1 MKKIFKLIFKVF
13 AKTLISF
20 LSKFNVGRYFIDQLS
35 NFIFYEKKNIKH
47 NNLEFSFYTPNRL
60 NFFRAETFSSKEPET
75 LEWID
80 KFEKKSVFWDIGAN
94 VGLYS
99 CYAAKSS
106 DCKTYA
112 FEPSVFNLELL
123 AKNIYLNK
131 LSKKI
136 VIISLPLFDS
146 LATKS
151 FYMTSQEW
159 GGAMSNF
166 GESADHQGKPMQS
179 QFKYKTV
186 GISSDQATNL
196 LKIEKP
202 DYIKMD
208 VDGIEHLILKG
219 ATDTLIN
226 VKSILIEVN
235 DNFKKQAEDV
245 EKYLIKAGF
254 KLENKKHSEIIE
266 KSPLF
271 SSFYNQIWVKQ

>member
-1 MKKIFKLIFKVF
+1 MKKFFKFIIKVF

-20 LSKFNVGRYFIDQLS
+20 LSKINIGRFFIDQLS
-35 NFIFYEKKNIKH
+35 SFIFYKKKHIKH
-47 NNLEFSFYTPNRL
+47 KNLEFSFYTPNRL

-80 KFEKKSVFWDIGAN
+80 KFKKKSVFWDIGAN

-99 CYAAKSS
+99 CYASKSS

-123 AKNIYLNK
+123 AKNIYLNN
-131 LSKKI
+131 LSEKVTI
-136 VIISLPLFDS
+136 LSLPLFDS
-146 LATKS
+146 LAVKP
-151 FYMTSQEW
+151 FYMSTQEW

-166 GESADHQGKPMQS
+166 GENTDHEGEPMQS
-179 QFKYKTV
+179 TFQYSTV
-186 GISSDQATNL
+186 GISIDQAINL

-219 ATDTLIN
+219 ATDTLKN
-226 VKSILIEVN
+226 VQSVLIEVN

-254 KLENKKHSEIIE
+254 KLEYKKHSEIID
-266 KSPLF
+266 KSSSF
-271 SSFYNQIWVKQ
+271 SSFYNQIWTKL